1 MKAMRRRDFI
11 KVISGAGATAA
22 WPLPVRAQQA
32 DRVRRVG
39 ILMNGTEIDPELH
52 ARIAAFRTAFQK
64 LGWTEGRNVQIALRW
79 AAGNLDKAR
88 AYADELVGLS
98 SDLILCAST
107 LNLVAVLQATR
118 TIPVVFVQVSDP
130 AAQGFV
136 QDLARPGGNITGF
149 SAFEFSIG
157 GKWLDLLKQMS
168 PSLAR
173 VAAMVNPEIDPQ
185 SKFWLKS
192 IEAGA
197 PSLGVEVI
205 TPHLRSTADLEGAVE
220 RLSHQSNSG
229 LIFTTGS
236 FAAMRAKLV
245 VDLAARYR
253 MPAIYPSREFVSG
266 GGLMYYGYDQRETF
280 RQAAFYVDRILKGT
294 NPGDLPIQS
303 PTKFVFHINLT
314 TAKALGIEVPV
325 GLMLRADELVE

>member
-1 MKAMRRRDFI
+1 MQRRDFI
-11 KVISGAGATAA
+11 RLVGGAAAA
-22 WPLPVRAQQA
+22 WPLSASAQQP

-39 ILMNGTEIDPELH
+39 VLMTGTEIDPELH
-52 ARIAAFRTAFQK
+52 ARIAAFRAGLQK
-64 LGWTEGRNVQIALRW
+64 LGWTDGGNVQLHLRW
-79 AAGNLDKAR
+79 TAGNPDKLR
-88 AYADELVGLS
+88 AHAAELVGLP
-98 SDLILCAST
+98 SDLILAAST
-107 LNLVAVLQATR
+107 QNLAAVLKATS

-130 AAQGFV
+130 VAQGFV
-136 QDLARPGGNITGF
+136 QSLARPGNNITGF

-168 PSLAR
+168 PDLTR
-173 VAAMVNPEIDPQ
+173 VGVMTNPETDPQ

-192 IEAGA
+192 IEAAA

-205 TPHLRSTADLEGAVE
+205 TPLLRSTADLEAATE
-220 RLSHQSNSG
+220 RLSRQPNCG
-229 LIFTTGS
+229 LIFPTGS
-236 FAAMRAKLV
+236 FASMRAKV
-245 VDLAARYR
+245 TVDLAARYR
-253 MPAIYPSREFVSG
+253 LPAIYPSREFVAG
-266 GGLMYYGYDQRETF
+266 GGLMYYGYDQREIF
-280 RQAAFYVDRILKGT
+280 RQAAFYVDRVLKGT